1 MRVLSLRGKKLWIVI
16 ILGVASLYPFEST
29 IMPSQN
35 VLVVTEDWRPIQDV
49 AVRQIW
55 QNYSLESRSHE
66 EDLRTG
72 PNGRVTF
79 PRRTIRASLVRRM
92 AHPIWN
98 LLTQGVHASFGV
110 HTDMFS
116 LPDTSKK
123 PVGNKTVEA
132 RPGDIVLR
140 LRNE

>member
-1 MRVLSLRGKKLWIVI
+1 MRILFLRRKKIWIVI

-29 IMPSQN
+29 VMPSQN
-35 VLVVTEDWRPIQDV
+35 VLVVTEDWKPIQDA
-49 AVRQIW
+49 AVRQTW
-55 QNYSLESRSHE
+55 QNYSLEFNSHE

-98 LLTQGVHASFGV
+98 LLTQGVHASFGN
-110 HTDMFS
+110 HTDMF
-116 LPDTSKK
+116 
-123 PVGNKTVEA
+123 PVGGVSQGRVGQGTAKAHT
-132 RPGDIVLR
+132 GDVVFR
-140 LRNE
+140 LR